1 MGPLHKPHTAQSQRK
16 SGKSALTTLAPPAA
30 NVRCGVVIWSDAVL
44 MKFRTE
50 QCKTVPMALRYF
62 RPLRC
67 HGTYPSS
74 LFASWFTWLAWA
86 TEISSGQNTS
96 GGHRSEC
103 GARCLTAS
111 PARLR
116 VSQGRYRPL
125 ADRAFG
131 HAASPRRRTQSPVC
145 PPREHVAPRPL
156 RRIALQSVLARG
168 QNHPSASSVS
178 RVRSRRLPARVGQTY
193 RQTHTHERG
202 SISSGW
208 PPNQPASRIAKLFG
222 KGGARGGV
230 SPVID
235 GAPVVGGAP
244 GKLLRPASRRLRR
257 P

>member
-1 MGPLHKPHTAQSQRK
+1 MIIFSVDRVFSTSEPFNRPDNLHGLHAECVGFVHSTIDLS
-16 SGKSALTTLAPPAA
+16 
-30 NVRCGVVIWSDAVL
+30 
-44 MKFRTE
+44 
-50 QCKTVPMALRYF
+50 
-62 RPLRC
+62 
-67 HGTYPSS
+67 PS
-74 LFASWFTWLAWA
+74 L
-86 TEISSGQNTS
+86 SS
-96 GGHRSEC
+96 
-103 GARCLTAS
+103 S

-116 VSQGRYRPL
+116 VSQGRTALRSVAHSAMRPHRGV
-125 ADRAFG
+125 APG
-131 HAASPRRRTQSPVC
+131 IPVC